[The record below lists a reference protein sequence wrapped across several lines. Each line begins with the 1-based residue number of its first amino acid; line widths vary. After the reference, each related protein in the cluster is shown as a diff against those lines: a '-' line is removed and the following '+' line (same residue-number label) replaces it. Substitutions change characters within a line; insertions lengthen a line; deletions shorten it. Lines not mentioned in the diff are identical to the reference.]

1 VIEKIIESKMCKNCM
16 RKFNCNL
23 ISIANVLP
31 LSVILSGFWTVKKTE
46 MMDSYEFSCT
56 KYQPDGE
63 E

>member
-1 VIEKIIESKMCKNCM
+1 MCKNCM
-16 RKFNCNL
+16 RKFNCKL
-23 ISIANVLP
+23 ISMANILP

-63 E
+63 DK